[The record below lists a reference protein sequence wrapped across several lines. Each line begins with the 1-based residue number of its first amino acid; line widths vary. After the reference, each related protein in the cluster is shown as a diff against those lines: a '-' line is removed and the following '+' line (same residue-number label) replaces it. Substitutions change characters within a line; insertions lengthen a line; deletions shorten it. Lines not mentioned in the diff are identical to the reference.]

1 MPKTAVTGSIIALK
15 LDRSAREPMHR
26 QFADRLREAIQDGR
40 IPVGAKLPSTRIF
53 AEELGVSRNTVL
65 QVFETLTQEGFLS
78 GRVGAGTFVAATS
91 VAAEAAAP
99 GDGGTG
105 GYPFRTLSRRGG
117 GILSSAGDEFA
128 ERPTTF
134 MPDVPDLRE
143 FPIKTWLRL
152 LNETS
157 GRLTGEILADTS
169 NAGYEPLR
177 RAIAQHL
184 NASRGM
190 RCDFSQVIVTTG
202 SQQSLDLI
210 CRMMLDPGD
219 PVWLEE
225 PGYVGSRAVVRANGG
240 TIYPVPVDGDGMCIE
255 EAAARHPVPRLIVAS
270 PSRHYP
276 LGPALSLARRH
287 ALVRFARKG
296 GSWIVEDD
304 YDNEFRYAG
313 ASLPAVFGLDGD
325 SRTFHVG
332 TFSKILLPSFRLGYL
347 VVPSDL
353 ADAFAKAR
361 AILDRHASLIEQ
373 MVLSEFM
380 LRGLFVSHVRRMR
393 GLYRARQSQMIEGLN
408 ALFGRDLPFAA
419 TDTGVHVILRLSEEA
434 DDRRLVRAAAE
445 RGVVI
450 RPLSPYYASGRPQQ
464 GLLLGFS
471 AFNAGEIGQGLAR
484 LAPLRADILSLGA
497 LPDRVAIGQGSESS
511 P

>member
-1 MPKTAVTGSIIALK
+1 
-15 LDRSAREPMHR
+15 MHR
-26 QFADRLREAIQDGR
+26 QATDRMREAIQDGR
-40 IPVGAKLPSTRIF
+40 IPVGTKLPSTRTF

-65 QVFETLTQEGFLS
+65 QVFDSLTQEGFLS
-78 GRVGAGTFVAATS
+78 GRIGAGTFVIATLTEAGS
-91 VAAEAAAP
+91 AIREDRGDAAA
-99 GDGGTG
+99 
-105 GYPFRTLSRRGG
+105 YPFRTPSRRGR

-128 ERPTTF
+128 ERPRTF
-134 MPDVPDLRE
+134 MPDIPDLRE

-157 GRLTGEILADTS
+157 GRLKGEILAETS

-190 RCDFSQVIVTTG
+190 RCAFSQVIVTTG

-225 PGYVGSRAVVRANGG
+225 PGYLGSRAVVRANGG
-240 TIYPVPVDGDGMCIE
+240 IVHPVTVDADGMRVG
-255 EAAARHPVPRLIVAS
+255 EATARHPVPRLIVAT

-276 LGPALSLARRH
+276 LGPALALERRH
-287 ALVRFARKG
+287 ELVRFARRG

-313 ASLPAVFGLDGD
+313 APLPSIFGLDGD
-325 SRTFHVG
+325 SRTFHIG

-347 VVPSDL
+347 VVPPDL
-353 ADAFAKAR
+353 SEAFAKAR

-380 LRGLFVSHVRRMR
+380 MRGLFSSHVRRMR
-393 GLYRARQSQMIEGLN
+393 GLYRARQTQMIEGLSQ
-408 ALFGRDLPFAA
+408 LLGGRLRFEAA
-419 TDTGVHVILRLSEEA
+419 DTGVHITLRLSDRA
-434 DDRRLVRAAAE
+434 DDHRLAGVAAKQ
-445 RGVVI
+445 GIVV
-450 RPLSPYYASGRPQQ
+450 RPLSSYYVLPNPAQ

-471 AFNAGEIGQGLAR
+471 AFNQAEIAQGLTR
-484 LAPLRADILSLGA
+484 LASIRADICASLS
-497 LPDRVAIGQGSESS
+497 
-511 P
+511 

>member
-1 MPKTAVTGSIIALK
+1 MPKTALTGSIIALE
-15 LDRSAREPMHR
+15 LDRSVREPIHK
-26 QFADRLREAIQDGR
+26 QVADRLREAIQNGR
-40 IPVGAKLPSTRIF
+40 MAVGAKLPSTRTF
-53 AEELGVSRNTVL
+53 ADELGVSRNTVL

-78 GRVGAGTFVAATS
+78 SRVGAGTFVTASTE
-91 VAAEAAAP
+91 VGAAP
-99 GDGGTG
+99 ADGASTGG
-105 GYPFRTLSRRGG
+105 GYPFRTLSRRGS
-117 GILSSAGDEFA
+117 GILSSATNEFA
-128 ERPTTF
+128 ERPTAF

-190 RCDFSQVIVTTG
+190 RCGYSQVIVTTG
-202 SQQSLDLI
+202 SQQSLDLV

-219 PVWLEE
+219 PVWLED
-225 PGYVGSRAVVRANGG
+225 PGYVGSRAVVGANGG
-240 TIYPVPVDGDGMCIE
+240 TVYPVAVDGQGMCVE
-255 EAAARHPVPRLIVAS
+255 DATLNHPVPRLVVTSA
-270 PSRHYP
+270 SRHYP
-276 LGPALSLARRH
+276 LGPALSQERRQALIHFARRS
-287 ALVRFARKG
+287 

-304 YDNEFRYAG
+304 YDNEFHYAG
-313 ASLPAVFGLDGD
+313 ASLPAIFGLDGD
-325 SRTFHVG
+325 GRTFHFG

-347 VVPSDL
+347 VVPRDL
-353 ADAFAKAR
+353 CEAFAKAR

-380 LRGLFVSHVRRMR
+380 LRGLFASHVRRMR
-393 GLYRARQSQMIEGLN
+393 GLYRARQSQMIDGLN
-408 ALFGRDLPFAA
+408 ALFGRALPLVA
-419 TDTGVHVILRLSEEA
+419 TDTGVHVTLCLSEQA

-450 RPLSPYYASGRPQQ
+450 RPLSPYYVSRRRQ
-464 GLLLGFS
+464 GLLFGFA
-471 AFNAGEIGQGLAR
+471 AFNAGEISQGLTR
-484 LAPLRADILSLGA
+484 LAAVRDDILPL
-497 LPDRVAIGQGSESS
+497 LWQDRSG
-511 P
+511 

>member
-1 MPKTAVTGSIIALK
+1 MPKTALTGSIIALD
-15 LDRSAREPMHR
+15 LDRSAPEPIHK
-26 QFADRLREAIQDGR
+26 QVADRLREAIQGGR
-40 IPVGAKLPSTRIF
+40 MPVGAKLPSTRIF

-65 QVFETLTQEGFLS
+65 QVFETLTQEGVLS
-78 GRVGAGTFVAATS
+78 SRVGAGTFVAAAS
-91 VAAEAAAP
+91 IGPGVLVADAFHNGA
-99 GDGGTG
+99 
-105 GYPFRTLSRRGG
+105 GYPFRTLSRRGS
-117 GILSSAGDEFA
+117 GILSSATGEFA
-128 ERPTTF
+128 ERPTAF

-143 FPIKTWLRL
+143 FPIRTWLRL

-184 NASRGM
+184 NTSRGM
-190 RCDFSQVIVTTG
+190 RCDYAQVIVTTG
-202 SQQSLDLI
+202 SQQSLDLV

-219 PVWLEE
+219 PVWLED
-225 PGYVGSRAVVRANGG
+225 PGYVGSRAVVGANGG
-240 TIYPVPVDGDGMCIE
+240 TVYPVPVDGEGMCIE
-255 EAAARHPVPRLIVAS
+255 DATVNHPVPRLIVTS

-276 LGPALSLARRH
+276 LGPALSLERRQ
-287 ALVRFARKG
+287 ALLQFARQS

-325 SRTFHVG
+325 GRTFHIG

-347 VVPSDL
+347 VVPRDL
-353 ADAFAKAR
+353 SEAFAKAR

-380 LRGLFVSHVRRMR
+380 LRGLFTSHVRRMR

-408 ALFGRDLPFAA
+408 ALFGRALPLAA
-419 TDTGVHVILRLSEEA
+419 TDTGVHVTVRLTEQA

-445 RGVVI
+445 RGIVI
-450 RPLSPYYASGRPQQ
+450 RPLSPYYVSRRRQP
-464 GLLLGFS
+464 GLLFGFA
-471 AFNAGEIGQGLAR
+471 AFNPAEISQGIAR
-484 LAPLRADILSLGA
+484 LEAVRADILPF
-497 LPDRVAIGQGSESS
+497 LPEERV
-511 P
+511 

>member
-1 MPKTAVTGSIIALK
+1 M
-15 LDRSAREPMHR
+15 
-26 QFADRLREAIQDGR
+26 
-40 IPVGAKLPSTRIF
+40 PVGAKLPSTRIF

-65 QVFETLTQEGFLS
+65 QVFETLTQEGVLS
-78 GRVGAGTFVAATS
+78 SRVGAGTFVAAAS
-91 VAAEAAAP
+91 AGMGVPVA
-99 GDGGTG
+99 DGLREGE
-105 GYPFRTLSRRGG
+105 GYPFRTLSRRGT
-117 GILSSAGDEFA
+117 GILSSATGEFA
-128 ERPTTF
+128 ERPTAF

-184 NASRGM
+184 NSSRGM
-190 RCDFSQVIVTTG
+190 RCDYAQVIVTTG
-202 SQQSLDLI
+202 SQQSLDLV

-219 PVWLEE
+219 PVWLED
-225 PGYVGSRAVVRANGG
+225 PGYVGSRAVVGANGG
-240 TIYPVPVDGDGMCIE
+240 TVYPVPVDQEGMCIE
-255 EAAARHPVPRLIVAS
+255 AATVNHPVPRLIVTS

-276 LGPALSLARRH
+276 LGPALSLERRQ
-287 ALVRFARKG
+287 ALLHFARQS

-325 SRTFHVG
+325 GRTFHLG

-347 VVPSDL
+347 VVPRDL
-353 ADAFAKAR
+353 SDAFAKAR

-380 LRGLFVSHVRRMR
+380 LRGLFTSHVRRMR
-393 GLYRARQSQMIEGLN
+393 GLYRARQSQLIEGLN
-408 ALFGRDLPFAA
+408 ALFGRTLPLAA
-419 TDTGVHVILRLSEEA
+419 TETGVHVTVRLTEQA
-434 DDRRLVRAAAE
+434 DDQRLVRAAAE
-445 RGVVI
+445 RAVVI
-450 RPLSPYYASGRPQQ
+450 RPLSPYYVSRRRQQ
-464 GLLLGFS
+464 GLLFGFA
-471 AFNAGEIGQGLAR
+471 AFNAAEIGQGIAR
-484 LAPLRADILSLGA
+484 LAAVRGDILPF
-497 LPDRVAIGQGSESS
+497 LPKEPA
-511 P
+511 

>member
-1 MPKTAVTGSIIALK
+1 MPKTALTGSLIALE
-15 LDRSAREPMHR
+15 LDRSGKEPLHK
-26 QFADRLREAIQDGR
+26 QVADRLREAIQNGR
-40 IPVGAKLPSTRIF
+40 MPTGLKLPSTRVF
-53 AEELGVSRNTVL
+53 AEELGLSRNTVL

-78 GRVGAGTFVAATS
+78 SRVGAGTFVAA
-91 VAAEAAAP
+91 APAEVGGP
-99 GDGGTG
+99 VPERGQDGAS
-105 GYPFRTLSRRGG
+105 YPFRTLSRRGR
-117 GILSSAGDEFA
+117 GILSSATGEFV
-128 ERPTTF
+128 ERPTAF

-190 RCDFSQVIVTTG
+190 RCDYSQVIVTTG

-219 PVWLEE
+219 PVWLED
-225 PGYVGSRAVVRANGG
+225 PGYVGSRAVVGANGG
-240 TIYPVPVDGDGMCIE
+240 TVYPVAVDGDGMRIE
-255 EAAARHPVPRLIVAS
+255 EAAAEHPVPRLIVAS

-287 ALVRFARKG
+287 ALLQFARQG
-296 GSWIVEDD
+296 GSWVVEDD
-304 YDNEFRYAG
+304 YDNEFRYAN

-325 SRTFHVG
+325 GRTFHVG

-347 VVPSDL
+347 VVPRDL
-353 ADAFAKAR
+353 SEAFAKAR
-361 AILDRHASLIEQ
+361 AVLDRHASLIEQ

-380 LRGLFVSHVRRMR
+380 LRGLFMSHVRRMR
-393 GLYRARQSQMIEGLN
+393 GLYRARQSLTIEGLKT
-408 ALFGRDLPFAA
+408 LFGQDLPFVA
-419 TDTGVHVILRLSEEA
+419 TDTGVHVTLSLTEQA

-445 RGVVI
+445 RGVVV
-450 RPLSPYYASGRPQQ
+450 RPLSPYYVSPMRQQ
-464 GLLLGFS
+464 GLLFGFA
-471 AFNAGEIGQGLAR
+471 AFNADEIGLGFAR
-484 LAPLRADILSLGA
+484 LAAVRDAILPFLRKVRATPA
-497 LPDRVAIGQGSESS
+497 PA
-511 P
+511 PT